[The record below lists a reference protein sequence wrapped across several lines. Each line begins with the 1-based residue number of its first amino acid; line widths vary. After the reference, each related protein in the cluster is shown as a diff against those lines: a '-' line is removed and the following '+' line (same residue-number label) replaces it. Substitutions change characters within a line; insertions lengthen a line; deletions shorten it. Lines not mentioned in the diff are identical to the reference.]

1 MSLSSVV
8 ISGLGAASAA
18 GLGREAQAQALAG
31 AAPVPQEVDRSAGYH
46 RPEGARK
53 ALLVR
58 DVAGLARWVP
68 PMEARRLSRPSKLT
82 VAAVRMALEDAE
94 LTADEL
100 AGPTA
105 VVVAT
110 TFGPSEFTERILQQI
125 LADGPQGASP
135 FLFTQSVANAPAA
148 QVAMALSARGPN
160 ITVTQRSAGALIA
173 LGRAVE
179 AVASGRVQR
188 AVVAAVEEVSPLL
201 HAVLDRFGALAGSSG
216 GKGQAAPGADE
227 VARPFDRRRDGFLL
241 AEGATALILESED
254 AVAARG
260 GSFLARCRLA
270 VGAFDV
276 DAPRSGWGEDP
287 SVLLHRLRD
296 RLAAA
301 GLTTAHFDRV
311 VAGASGT
318 PAGDRLEGL
327 LLRRLFDDAP
337 PPVLAPKGAL
347 GEYGGGLLAP
357 AVLAASGVP
366 FGPTVGFQQEDPE
379 IGLSPGAGEVLE
391 PPRRVLASE
400 LAAGGA
406 AAWVVLEAPDA

>member
-1 MSLSSVV
+1 V

-31 AAPVPQEVDRSAGYH
+31 AAPVPQEVDRSEGYH

-53 ALLVR
+53 ALLVQ
-58 DVAGLARWVP
+58 DTAGLARWVP

-82 VAAVRMALEDAE
+82 VASVRMALEDAE
-94 LTADEL
+94 LKAEDL

-125 LADGPQGASP
+125 LDEGPQGASP

-148 QVAMALSARGPN
+148 QVAMAISARGPN
-160 ITVTQRSAGALIA
+160 ITVTQRNAGALIA

-179 AVASGRVQR
+179 EVASGRVQR
-188 AVVAAVEEVSPLL
+188 AVVASVEEVSPLL
-201 HAVLDRFGALAGSSG
+201 HAVLDRFGALAGSSN
-216 GKGQAAPGADE
+216 ADPDDSPGADE

-241 AEGATALILESED
+241 AEGATALILEAED

-260 GSFLARCRLA
+260 GRFLARCRMA
-270 VGAFDV
+270 AGAFDAN
-276 DAPRSGWGEDP
+276 APRSGWGADP
-287 SVLLHRLRD
+287 SMLVRRLQHRL
-296 RLAAA
+296 AVA
-301 GLTTAHFDRV
+301 GLTAADFDRV

-318 PAGDRLEGL
+318 RAGDRLEGL
-327 LLRRLFDDAP
+327 MLQQLFHGAP

-379 IGLSPGAGEVLE
+379 IGLCPSTSAELE
-391 PPRRVLASE
+391 PPRRILASE

-406 AAWVVLEAPDA
+406 AAWVVLEAPES